1 MKKFTILILLLT
13 VFLSLKAQNYEEE
26 FGNYFEQKDTLNMR
40 KTLLNWE
47 KMKPRDSELF
57 TSYLDYYFLV
67 ANNEVHSL
75 ETIQPDGELIQP
87 ESNQKIAEY
96 IASHM
101 SVRKP
106 ILSKGIRKI
115 DEGINLYPDRLDMRF
130 GEIYVL
136 SQAKEWAVFTR
147 KIIEAIDQ
155 SVKNKHKWRWTHNE
169 KADDAE
175 NLFFS
180 TLQDYQILLHNYQ
193 EDKLLIY
200 MKEIATEVL
209 KFYPDQVESLSNLSI
224 VYMTNNEVDKA
235 IEVLLRAETITRK
248 DFIILSSLA
257 YAYKQKGDK
266 AKAIEY
272 YQKTVR
278 YGDNDAKRK
287 AKEQIRELKK

>member
-1 MKKFTILILLLT
+1 MKKITFLIVLLT
-13 VFLSLKAQNYEEE
+13 IFVSLNAQNYEDE
-26 FGNYFEQKDTLNMR
+26 FKEYFVQKDTLNMR
-40 KTLLNWE
+40 KTLQNWE
-47 KMKPRDSELF
+47 KAKPMESELF
-57 TSYLDYYFLV
+57 TSYLDYYFLI
-67 ANNEVHSL
+67 AHDEIQSL
-75 ETIQPDGELIQP
+75 ENIQPDGELIKP
-87 ESNQKIAEY
+87 ESSEKIAEY
-96 IASHM
+96 IAGHM
-101 SVRKP
+101 SIRKP

-130 GEIYVL
+130 GEIFVL

-224 VYMTNNEVDKA
+224 VYMTNNQVDKA

-248 DFIILSSLA
+248 DFIILSCLA
-257 YAYKQKGDK
+257 YAYQQKGDK

-278 YGDNDAKRK
+278 YGDNDSKRK